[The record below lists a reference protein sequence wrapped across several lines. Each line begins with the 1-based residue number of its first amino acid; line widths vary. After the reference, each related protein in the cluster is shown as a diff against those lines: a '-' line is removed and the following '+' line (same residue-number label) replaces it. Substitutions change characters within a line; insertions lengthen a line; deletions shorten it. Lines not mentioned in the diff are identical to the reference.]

1 MRGNV
6 GERPLGVTRLAST
19 RRPGSLSGRQ
29 LGIEAAPQRCT
40 TAMKKYAFVGL
51 AEAQQIT
58 DLTRWQTLDIS
69 QADHEPLAL

>member
-1 MRGNV
+1 MSVDVRWAL
-6 GERPLGVTRLAST
+6 RAWLRLVD
-19 RRPGSLSGRQ
+19 RGSLSGRQ

-58 DLTRWQTLDIS
+58 DLTRRQTLDIS
-69 QADHEPLAL
+69 QADHEPLALR